1 MGFFRR
7 FLSVGLGVA
16 AGAAAYK
23 IMKDY
28 NKDGHIDGEFVEVD
42 PTPHPAEAAEQAQ
55 PGYAAPVQQPEE
67 PVWRPAQGPD
77 APNINPVTDAPAP
90 EPPVMEDGK
99 LDPTKIAS
107 PEDFQDWDSLGC
119 QN

>member
-1 MGFFRR
+1 MGFIRR

-28 NKDGHIDGEFVEVD
+28 NKDGHIEGDFVEVN
-42 PTPHPAEAAEQAQ
+42 PVPETAEPAEQA
-55 PGYAAPVQQPEE
+55 APQDVPHPEE
-67 PVWRPAQGPD
+67 PIWHAAQGPD
-77 APNINPVTDAPAP
+77 APNVNPVTSTAAP
-90 EPPVMEDGK
+90 EAPRTADGK
-99 LDPTKIAS
+99 IDPTRLAS

-119 QN
+119 KE